1 MTWNDPQARM
11 NFRKSSC
18 NKYYYLFYKRYT
30 KILFDQMQCA
40 QKYIHNHRVYM
51 YAFFYWCTHDFGH
64 VYVDTYPL
72 FFSLL
77 LYKVFKMFL
86 ALIIL
91 YCSKIYCYI
100 FNFWF
105 SLSLEETDSILFKF
119 VLKKP
124 YFPVA
129 HKNCLIYFSPYLR
142 ALIN

>member
-1 MTWNDPQARM
+1 MNFAELGSSNFQIFHTSMIRSNSENFMKICSVHHGGFGLVDMEDPQARM

-72 FFSLL
+72 FFRYYFIKFSKCFWLL
-77 LYKVFKMFL
+77 
-86 ALIIL
+86 
-91 YCSKIYCYI
+91 
-100 FNFWF
+100 
-105 SLSLEETDSILFKF
+105 
-119 VLKKP
+119 
-124 YFPVA
+124 
-129 HKNCLIYFSPYLR
+129 
-142 ALIN
+142 